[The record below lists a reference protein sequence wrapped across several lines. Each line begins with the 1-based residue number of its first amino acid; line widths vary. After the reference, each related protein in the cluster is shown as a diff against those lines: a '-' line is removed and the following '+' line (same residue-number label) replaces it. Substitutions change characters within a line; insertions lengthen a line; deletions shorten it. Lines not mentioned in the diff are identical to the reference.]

1 MGVLLNMTKMS
12 FLFIFVL
19 ILLLLAGIYFVNEA
33 RGQEMVRENARIA
46 NETKQHGVHTKPAS
60 GIRKHI
66 CAGLGFT
73 TSSN

>member
-1 MGVLLNMTKMS
+1 VVNYEKRS
-12 FLFIFVL
+12 FLFVFAR

-46 NETKQHGVHTKPAS
+46 NETKQHGVRTKPAS

-66 CAGLGFT
+66 CAGSGFT